1 MAAWHTERVQF
12 SLVALQQ
19 AHVSVILKNNLRPE
33 VWRQLVHMHFQSCDI
48 WFPKWLARRR
58 AKAEG
63 GEGEHN
69 VARFHRVR
77 RRSVGNSTRQ
87 GEVNRLALTQF
98 DAVGARDVKVK
109 KLPSL

>member
-1 MAAWHTERVQF
+1 MASPKKSQGGG
-12 SLVALQQ
+12 
-19 AHVSVILKNNLRPE
+19 
-33 VWRQLVHMHFQSCDI
+33 WRR
-48 WFPKWLARRR
+48 K
-58 AKAEG
+58 
-63 GEGEHN
+63 HN